1 MSGEESV
8 DASSGVTT
16 IVSRIVKKANAVRGS
31 PRFAQ
36 CGLARGPALVLLAKR
51 RIMRAVF
58 SKEHVCESVCSSPA
72 WST

>member
-1 MSGEESV
+1 MSGEKSV
-8 DASSGVTT
+8 DAASGVAT

-36 CGLARGPALVLLAKR
+36 CGLAREPALVSPAKR

-58 SKEHVCESVCSSPA
+58 SKEHVCESVCS
-72 WST
+72 

>member
-8 DASSGVTT
+8 DASGGVGL

-36 CGLARGPALVLLAKR
+36 RRLAREPALVLPAKR

-58 SKEHVCESVCSSPA
+58 SKEHVCESVCS
-72 WST
+72 

>member
-8 DASSGVTT
+8 DAASGVGS

-31 PRFAQ
+31 PRFAHR
-36 CGLARGPALVLLAKR
+36 GLARGPALVLPDKR

-58 SKEHVCESVCSSPA
+58 SKEHVCESVCS
-72 WST
+72 

>member
-1 MSGEESV
+1 MSGEKSV
-8 DASSGVTT
+8 DASSGVGP

-36 CGLARGPALVLLAKR
+36 RGLAHEPALVLPAKR

-58 SKEHVCESVCSSPA
+58 SKEHVCESVCS
-72 WST
+72 